1 MYLFSLL
8 CWKITS
14 LISSGLNK
22 QFYEVCIIWLVHL
35 FILRSRSYSPAPK
48 LRLRS
53 HGFQKDIAFAFVK
66 FLKRNKQINIISGAG
81 RVFFEQDFYKST
93 SLNTLTKVF
102 DLKNAVCVHRN
113 LLCVHHVHF
122 KILAFAFAF
131 WMRAQNALV
140 WTWTLHACTYYVCIS
155 LKNWKELSDN

>member
-1 MYLFSLL
+1 MNRSPF
-8 CWKITS
+8 
-14 LISSGLNK
+14 
-22 QFYEVCIIWLVHL
+22 HL
-35 FILRSRSYSPAPK
+35 AFTFVFTGAKVAFAFAR
-48 LRLRS
+48 
-53 HGFQKDIAFAFVK
+53 GFQKDIAFAFVK

-131 WMRAQNALV
+131 
-140 WTWTLHACTYYVCIS
+140 
-155 LKNWKELSDN
+155 